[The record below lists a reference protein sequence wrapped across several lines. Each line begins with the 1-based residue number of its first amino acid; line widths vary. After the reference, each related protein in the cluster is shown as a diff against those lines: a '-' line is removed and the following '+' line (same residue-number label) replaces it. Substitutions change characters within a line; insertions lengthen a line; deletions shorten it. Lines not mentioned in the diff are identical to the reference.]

1 MDSVSTLL
9 ISNSSSLVVS
19 VGFCNV
25 QESEEACLQKHI
37 YLKVKVQVFLKDYIQ
52 VFRGGFNIDAKRA
65 NTGFHVRD
73 KLVRTKK
80 ENLTSVW
87 N

>member
-25 QESEEACLQKHI
+25 QEYEEACLQKHI
-37 YLKVKVQVFLKDYIQ
+37 YLKVKVQVF
-52 VFRGGFNIDAKRA
+52 RGGFNIGAKRA